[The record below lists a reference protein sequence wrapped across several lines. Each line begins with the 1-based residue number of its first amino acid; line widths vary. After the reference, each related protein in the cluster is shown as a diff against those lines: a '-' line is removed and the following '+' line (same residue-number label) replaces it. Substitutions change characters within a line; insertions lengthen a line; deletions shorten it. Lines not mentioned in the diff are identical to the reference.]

1 MEKLSLREI
10 AAQLGCPQ
18 PPEGEITRVI
28 TDSREA
34 GPGTLFVALPGER
47 VDGHDY
53 INRALAAGAEAAV
66 AEHDGDYTPAEK
78 VLRVKSSLRALLEIS
93 ALYRAKMP
101 AQVIGITGSVGKTT
115 TKEMVAAVMASSFRI
130 IKTEG
135 NQNNE
140 IGAPKTLMSITPETE
155 VAVVEMGMSAPNEI
169 KDLCY
174 AAKPMMGIIT
184 NIGVSHIEHLGSREN
199 ILKAKLELA
208 DALPD
213 GATLLLCDDNDL
225 LQTVDIPRLHVVRY
239 GLNSPRAEIKAT
251 IVSATP
257 LSTNFMLHAEGQSW
271 RATIPGT
278 GEHLVLNALAAFG
291 AGRAMGIPA
300 ETAIEALK
308 NYTPSGQRQ
317 KVVEHEGITMVED
330 CYNASPDS
338 MRAAIKTLGR
348 FPCDGRR
355 IFVAAD
361 MLELGDIAEESH
373 REIGA
378 LCVQEGI
385 DLLLTWGPLA
395 QYATRA
401 AKAAG
406 MEAHHFEKK
415 EALTKYLTATAHRG
429 DVIWCKASHGMAL
442 EEVIA
447 AFYRDYYA

>member
-1 MEKLSLREI
+1 M
-10 AAQLGCPQ
+10 
-18 PPEGEITRVI
+18 
-28 TDSREA
+28 
-34 GPGTLFVALPGER
+34 
-47 VDGHDY
+47 
-53 INRALAAGAEAAV
+53 
-66 AEHDGDYTPAEK
+66 
-78 VLRVKSSLRALLEIS
+78 
-93 ALYRAKMP
+93 
-101 AQVIGITGSVGKTT
+101 
-115 TKEMVAAVMASSFRI
+115 
-130 IKTEG
+130 
-135 NQNNE
+135 
-140 IGAPKTLMSITPETE
+140 
-155 VAVVEMGMSAPNEI
+155 VEMGMSAQNEI

-225 LQTVDIPRLHVVRY
+225 LHTVDIPRLHVVRY

-378 LCVQEGI
+378 LCAQEGI

-406 MEAHHFEKK
+406 MEAHHFEEK
-415 EALTKYLTATAHRG
+415 EALTKYLAAAHLVGRTITLIPG
-429 DVIWCKASHGMAL
+429 WLQLHYITNDGMAL
-442 EEVIA
+442 SLLRGARWLFVVMTAVYLAVVIYVLVKKWFKKTPELWCIA
-447 AFYRDYYA
+447 AITGGAIGNFIDRISTGLVIDMICIPWFSTFNVADLFITFGALILVVYILTKDKELLADKPKEQKKPHDADA

>member
-10 AAQLGCPQ
+10 AAVLGCPQ
-18 PPEGEITRVI
+18 PPEAEITRVI

-34 GPGTLFVALPGER
+34 GEGALFVALPGER

-53 INRALAAGAEAAV
+53 INKALAAGAAAAV
-66 AEHDGDYTPAEK
+66 AEHDGDYACPER
-78 VLRVKSSLRALLEIS
+78 VLRVKSSLRTLLEIS
-93 ALYRAKMP
+93 ALYRSKMP
-101 AQVIGITGSVGKTT
+101 AKVIGITGSVGKTT
-115 TKEMVAAVMASSFRI
+115 TKEMTAAVMASSYRT

-140 IGAPKTLMSITPETE
+140 IGAPKTLMTITPETE
-155 VAVVEMGMSAPNEI
+155 VAVVEMGMSAPDEI

-184 NIGVSHIEHLGSREN
+184 NIGVSHIERLGSREN

-239 GLNSPRAEIKAT
+239 GLHSERAEIKAT

-257 LSTNFMLHAEGQSW
+257 LSTSFMLHAEGQSW
-271 RATIPGT
+271 CATIPGT
-278 GEHLVLNALAAFG
+278 GEHLILNALAAFG

-317 KVVEHEGITMVED
+317 KVTEHEGVTMVED

-338 MRAAIKTLGR
+338 MRAAIRTLGQ
-348 FPCDGRR
+348 FPCNGRR
-355 IFVAAD
+355 ILVAAD
-361 MLELGDIAEESH
+361 MLELGSIAEESH
-373 REIGA
+373 REIGT
-378 LCVQEGI
+378 LCAAEGI
-385 DLLLTWGPLA
+385 DLLLTWGALA
-395 QYATRA
+395 EHADRA
-401 AKAAG
+401 ARAAG
-406 MEAHHFEKK
+406 MESRHFETK
-415 EALTKYLTATAHRG
+415 EELAHYLITAAHRG

-442 EEVIA
+442 EDVISE
-447 AFYRDYYA
+447 FYRKYHA